1 MNDGPATPTL
11 TGTQGE
17 RAKPSQKRELLIGFS
32 TGAILG
38 LITALLF
45 ALPNSSSLISLAIL
59 LILFD
64 CVVAPI
70 IAVIL
75 AIIPSTRRFGLGLL
89 LSCGITWLVL
99 LSICGGGWK
108 N

>member
-1 MNDGPATPTL
+1 MNDEPATPSP
-11 TGTQGE
+11 TGTKGE
-17 RAKPSQKRELLIGFS
+17 QPKSSQKRELLIGFS
-32 TGAILG
+32 SGAILG
-38 LITALLF
+38 LITVLLF
-45 ALPNSSSLISLAIL
+45 ALPNSSDLIGFAIL
-59 LILFD
+59 LLLFD
-64 CVVAPI
+64 CVLAPI

-89 LSCGITWLVL
+89 LACGLTWLVL